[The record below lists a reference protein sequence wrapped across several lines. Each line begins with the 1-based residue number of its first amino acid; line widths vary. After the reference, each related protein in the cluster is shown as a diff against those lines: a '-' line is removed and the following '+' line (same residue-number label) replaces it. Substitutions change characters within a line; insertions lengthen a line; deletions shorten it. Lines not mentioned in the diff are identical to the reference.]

1 MWLQNQIL
9 TIVSTKYYMSLNH
22 IELPDSII
30 RELYK
35 DNLLYAPGFVSGA
48 PAQPAQTTI
57 TASPTQATLTA
68 PSITQQPVSAPPIAQ
83 QPSPSAPVARQP
95 TPEPATRQPA
105 PETHKFLG
113 NNRRKIT
120 ILVNAPDSA
129 FLPDDQLAF
138 LTKILEA
145 CRMNIGDVAIV
156 NLASTP
162 AVITTLRQQL
172 TPAFIL
178 LFGLEPVALRLPINF
193 PTFKIQEYD
202 GCTYLAA
209 PPLEQL
215 VQPGEESK
223 LLKSKLWVCLKTMF
237 NV

>member
-1 MWLQNQIL
+1 
-9 TIVSTKYYMSLNH
+9 MSLNH

-30 RELYK
+30 GELYK

-48 PAQPAQTTI
+48 PTQPTRTAAI
-57 TASPTQATLTA
+57 ASPAPATPPPA
-68 PSITQQPVSAPPIAQ
+68 PFAKQQPPPA
-83 QPSPSAPVARQP
+83 APVPTPTQP
-95 TPEPATRQPA
+95 TPEPAIQQPA
-105 PETHKFLG
+105 PGTYKFLG

-120 ILVNAPDSA
+120 ILVNAPDNA

-162 AVITTLRQQL
+162 AVISTLRQQL

-178 LFGLEPVALRLPINF
+178 LFGLEPAALRLPINF

-209 PPLEQL
+209 PLLEQL
-215 VQPGEESK
+215 VRPGEESK
-223 LLKSKLWVCLKTMF
+223 LLKSKLWVSLKTMF